1 MLNWEPNG
9 RGWWK
14 AETLDTTYEVGAVM
28 NGRFMASAWCRYFH
42 APIGESY
49 ETLEAAQAAC
59 EQHERTANHEPG
71 NV

>member
-14 AETLDTTYEVGAVM
+14 AETLDAVYEIGAVM
-28 NGRFMASAWCRYFH
+28 NGRFEARVWERYFF
-42 APIGESY
+42 APVGEGFES
-49 ETLEAAQAAC
+49 LEAAQAAC
-59 EQHERTANHEPG
+59 EQHERRMSHGQG